1 MKEKLLEIAE
11 KIKGL
16 DPVEALRF
24 FADQYPGK
32 IVFSTS
38 FGWEDQVISFNDLVL
53 QINKN
58 EPSEAFATSYLAD
71 VEAFYSA
78 VKEKREGQI

>member
-1 MKEKLLEIAE
+1 MKEHLTEIAE
-11 KIKGL
+11 RIKGL

-38 FGWEDQVISFNDLVL
+38 F
-53 QINKN
+53 
-58 EPSEAFATSYLAD
+58 
-71 VEAFYSA
+71 
-78 VKEKREGQI
+78 